1 MGTYSTTSD
10 NAEGKRESEYLRW
23 RYFAEET
30 TEYVAG
36 TETTEEVLAE
46 GTHYDFDPNTR
57 PTGNGYFILET
68 YIDAFDSTG
77 VNGINCSWNNDYKY
91 SSPYDHQLNGLDGI
105 NANDYSTSTIRQ
117 YMNSTGDVYK
127 SYSFS
132 FTSSIIEDGIYL
144 PSGTQSNMFTD
155 LHIDPEND
163 IVYNHITAR
172 TLGDLYSNMYQST
185 SGGSVTF
192 PDLSGAREEY
202 RFQETDSDKFW
213 LLSYY
218 EAYNLLS
225 GNATDSPDTDREWGN
240 LYWLRS
246 PAFRN
251 ASTANLVDYDG
262 NLYNGYIVSLQIY
275 AARAAFK
282 FSVDNIA

>member
-36 TETTEEVLAE
+36 TETTEEVLAT
-46 GTHYDFDPNTR
+46 GTHYATFDPNTR
-57 PTGNGYFILET
+57 PEGNGYFILET
-68 YIDAFDSTG
+68 YTSAFNSQNVG
-77 VNGINCSWNNDYKY
+77 GLYCSWNNDYLD

-105 NANDYSTSTIRQ
+105 QANDYSTSTIRQ
-117 YMNSTGDVYK
+117 YMNSTEDVYK
-127 SYSFS
+127 SYSYS
-132 FTSSIIEDGIYL
+132 NSIYS

-155 LHIDPEND
+155 LNIDPEND
-163 IVYNHITAR
+163 IVYSQIISR
-172 TLGDLYSNMYQST
+172 TLGDLYSNMRQST

-192 PDLSGAREEY
+192 PDLSGADEGY
-202 RFQETDSDKFW
+202 QYQSTDSDKFW

-225 GNATDSPDTDREWGN
+225 GNATASSDTDREWGN
-240 LYWLRS
+240 WYWLRS
-246 PAFRN
+246 PNSNYAYR
-251 ASTANLVDYDG
+251 AYYVYYDG
-262 NLYNGYIVSLQIY
+262 NLYYSGNVNNYGY

>member
-68 YIDAFDSTG
+68 YIDAFDSTA
-77 VNGINCSWNNDYKY
+77 VNGINCSWNNDYTY
-91 SSPYDHQLNGLDGI
+91 VSSTNATHNYNGWDNI
-105 NANDYSTSTIRQ
+105 QANDYSTSTIRQ
-117 YMNSTGDVYK
+117 YMNSEDLVSK
-127 SYSFS
+127 SYSGS
-132 FTSSIIEDGIYL
+132 WKTTVT
-144 PSGTQSNMFTD
+144 PSGTPSNMFTD

-163 IVYNHITAR
+163 MVYSQIIAR
-172 TLGDLYSNMYQST
+172 TLGDLYSRNYGDNDGLNSN
-185 SGGSVTF
+185 GNGITF
-192 PDLSGAREEY
+192 PDLSGADPGY
-202 RFQETDSDKFW
+202 QYQSTDSDKFW

-218 EAYNLLS
+218 EAYSLLS
-225 GNATDSPDTDREWGN
+225 GNATMYNDTDRAWGN
-240 LYWLRS
+240 YYRLRS
-246 PAFRN
+246 PYPNEAYSAYN
-251 ASTANLVDYDG
+251 VNYDG
-262 NLYNGYIVSLQIY
+262 YSLNVVGYTY